1 METHTL
7 GSAAFHFCEVSVQ
20 KNSWMQ
26 FLRSTAACGA
36 LAATCLPTAS
46 RADGLDPLLT
56 AIEDSSPIVN
66 LRLRSE
72 TVGQDGFADDAQAV
86 TLRSRLGFQTGK
98 AWDTS
103 LLAEGNFMWPLDQHY
118 NSTINR
124 ETRYPTAPDPEDT
137 ALDRLQLLNTSL
149 PDTALSV
156 GRQRINLDD
165 QRFIGSVDFRQNEQT
180 FDSARIVNKS
190 IPGVTIDLTYLDRVN
205 RVFGTRSPVGR
216 YTGNSY
222 LANVAYDTPFGR
234 LTGFGYFLAFDQD
247 HPDSTQSVGVRF
259 AGSHAWGA
267 GWSVNYTASYADQK
281 PHAANTLRF
290 DNHYYEGEITAT
302 ARGLTAGGGIEV
314 LGGNGVKGFTTPLAT
329 LHKFDGWVDEFL
341 TTPANGVQD
350 RYGTVTYGWK
360 GVGFLDALS
369 ATAVY
374 HDFESDHLDIHYG
387 TEADLM
393 LLGKWWRRYSAMV
406 AYGDYSRDR
415 FAASTR
421 RLWVELDYVLN
432 DQ

>member
-1 METHTL
+1 M
-7 GSAAFHFCEVSVQ
+7 Q
-20 KNSWMQ
+20 KTSWL
-26 FLRSTAACGA
+26 LRRTAACGV
-36 LAATCLPTAS
+36 LAAACLPVAS
-46 RADGLDPLLT
+46 WADGPDPLVE
-56 AIEDSSPIVN
+56 AIQASTPIVN

-72 TVGQDGFADDAQAV
+72 TVGQDGFPDDALAV
-86 TLRSRLGFQTGK
+86 TLRSRLGFQTGE

-103 LLAEGNFMWPLDQHY
+103 LLAEGNFMWPLDQRY

-124 ETRYPTAPDPEDT
+124 ETGYPTVADPEDA
-137 ALDRLQLLNTSL
+137 ALDRLQLRNGSL
-149 PDTALSV
+149 PGTVLTV

-180 FDSARIVNKS
+180 FDSARVVNKS
-190 IPGVTIDLTYLDRVN
+190 IPGITIDLTYLDRVN

-247 HPDSTQSVGVRF
+247 HADATQSLGARF
-259 AGSHAWGA
+259 AGSRASG
-267 GWSVNYTASYADQK
+267 GWSLNYTASYADQK
-281 PHAANTLRF
+281 PRAGNTLHF
-290 DNHYYEGEITAT
+290 DNRYYEGEITAT
-302 ARGLTAGGGIEV
+302 VRGLTAGGGIEV
-314 LGGNGVKGFTTPLAT
+314 LGGNGVKGFATPLAT

-341 TTPANGVQD
+341 TTPANGLQD
-350 RYGTVTYGWK
+350 RYATVSYGWK
-360 GVGFLDALS
+360 RVGYLDALS

-374 HDFESDHLDIHYG
+374 HDFKSDRLDIRYG

-393 LLGKWWRRYSAMV
+393 LLGKWRRCSAMV
-406 AYGDYSRDR
+406 AYGDYSRDE

-421 RLWVELDYVLN
+421 RLWVELDYSLN